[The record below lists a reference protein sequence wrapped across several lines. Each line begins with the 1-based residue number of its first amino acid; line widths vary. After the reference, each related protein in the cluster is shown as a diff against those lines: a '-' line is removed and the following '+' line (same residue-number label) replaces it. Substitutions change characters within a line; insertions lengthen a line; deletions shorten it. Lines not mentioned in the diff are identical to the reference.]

1 MDEEDIFRKL
11 GFGLKFNVKRF
22 EEDARRVHLV
32 SSKPSIPVSEPCDD
46 LTFFQKPK
54 NNSVRKRKIPSADDD
69 VCGKIAKT
77 DDQMKTSRKQHR
89 IFVEGTDVPGIVST
103 FKQLQSTHSIN
114 ETCIEAITEKM
125 GFKTLTPIQMQAIP
139 ALLHGREV
147 LACAP
152 TGSGKTLAFLLPVI
166 NHVLNRLRI
175 RKKGTNRGFL
185 ALVLSPTR
193 ELAKQTLQECNQLTR
208 RFVGGK
214 PAEELLNVKLL
225 DRSQIE
231 RFTKVGKKHSKK
243 MDILISTPNSIV
255 YLLEHDPPLI
265 SLEGVERL
273 VVDESDKLF
282 EEGKEGKSFREQ
294 LGKVYAS
301 CNNPSVRRAMF
312 SATFAHDVQQ
322 WCLLNM
328 DNVLQITIGGKNTAV
343 RSVEQEMRFVGNE
356 NGKLL
361 ALQQLIQQGFSPPI
375 LIFVQ
380 SKDRAKQLFAEL
392 IYDGKNIDAIHAD
405 RTAAQREEA
414 VKRFRKG
421 ETWILICTELMG
433 RGIDFKG
440 VNLVINYDFPS
451 SAVSYIHRVGRTGR
465 AGRRGRAVT
474 FFTDEDRPM
483 LRSIANV
490 IKEAGCEIPEYMLKL
505 KKPSRKEQRAL
516 ACHQVRREN
525 IRSTPADILNKKRFQ
540 NQPKAAA

>member
-32 SSKPSIPVSEPCDD
+32 SSKPSIPVSEPCHD

-54 NNSVRKRKIPSADDD
+54 NNSVRKKKIPSADDD